1 VSEHWIVCS
10 CQTEENGKYYHT
22 EYFDVTTY
30 IYNKIIKVHDN

>member
-10 CQTEENGKYYHT
+10 SQTEEKGKHYHT

-30 IYNKIIKVHDN
+30 IYNTIIKVYDN